1 MRGDRSAMRVTRGMH
16 LEAKIFIDAAG
27 EVYAWRAGEVIWG
40 NGHSYV
46 LRWFDGGPDSE
57 RIRRTDVRPLPDPSV
72 KLPADLAAGDSV
84 EVLHSNLWK
93 RAKVV
98 GAAGHGQ
105 FEVKIAGSTEVL
117 AADLSVLR
125 PRMAYEGGEKG
136 WVVIQKGEKIPVES
150 AQPWRPVAGKNIKS
164 KANINGGGK
173 FAAHATNLNLGKTKR
188 SNYAV
193 DADIVRDVKRF
204 QGNVFLAK
212 REPAARYHDNNI
224 EVMDEHPSHY
234 LKKREQE
241 TSNHDKPNNEE
252 IDVVG
257 GGTDSDSDDDSNS
270 SKSDPSSSSDGDSSS
285 SGGSNSNSNGGARA
299 VPPTAEHCQENQ
311 EVQSPPSCKE
321 EEQDSEE
328 RTESRGSAGMR
339 HRPAA
344 DEEEEQ
350 NEQVEEHDHRV
361 HGLELEAYVSVMK
374 AFYFTGPLTWA
385 KEELLSDL
393 RLQLHVSSDE
403 HLQAIWRLKGKK

>member
-16 LEAKIFIDAAG
+16 LEA
-27 EVYAWRAGEVIWG
+27 EVARDVWRAGEVVWG

-46 LRWFDGGPDSE
+46 LRWFDGGPDSG
-57 RIRRTDVRPLPDPSV
+57 RIPRAGVRPLPDPAV
-72 KLPADLAAGDSV
+72 KLPADLAAGDDV
-84 EVLHSNLWK
+84 DVFHSNLWK

-105 FEVKIAGSTEVL
+105 FEVKIADSTEVVE
-117 AADLSVLR
+117 ADLSVLR
-125 PRMAYEGGEKG
+125 PCMVYGGGEKG
-136 WVVIQKGEKIPVES
+136 WAVIQKGDKIPVAS

-173 FAAHATNLNLGKTKR
+173 FAAHATNLNLGGKTKR

-193 DADIVRDVKRF
+193 DADIVQDVKRF

-212 REPAARYHDNNI
+212 REPAARYGDSNI
-224 EVMDEHPSHY
+224 EVMDVHPSHY

-241 TSNHDKPNNEE
+241 TSNKPNDEE

-270 SKSDPSSSSDGDSSS
+270 SKSDPSSSADSSDGDSSSS
-285 SGGSNSNSNGGARA
+285 SGGSNSNGGRA
-299 VPPTAEHCQENQ
+299 VPVTGEHCQENQ
-311 EVQSPPSCKE
+311 EAATPSCEEE

-328 RTESRGSAGMR
+328 RTESHASAGMH
-339 HRPAA
+339 HRLA
-344 DEEEEQ
+344 DEEQ
-350 NEQVEEHDHRV
+350 VVMVKQDQQVEEHDHRV

-385 KEELLSDL
+385 KEELLVDL

-403 HLQAIWRLKGKK
+403 HLRAIWRLKGKK

>member
-16 LEAKIFIDAAG
+16 LEAKMG
-27 EVYAWRAGEVIWG
+27 ENAWRAGEVVWG

-57 RIRRTDVRPLPDPSV
+57 RIRRTDVRPLPDPAV
-72 KLPADLAAGDSV
+72 KLPADLATGDEV
-84 EVLHSNLWK
+84 EVFHSNLWK
-93 RAKVV
+93 RAVVV

-105 FEVKIAGSTEVL
+105 FDVKIARSTEVL
-117 AADLSVLR
+117 TADTSVLR
-125 PRMAYEGGEKG
+125 PLMAYRGGEKG
-136 WVVIQKGEKIPVES
+136 WVLIHKDNEIPAES
-150 AQPWRPVAGKNIKS
+150 AVPWRPVAVKNIKS
-164 KANINGGGK
+164 KANDNGGGK
-173 FAAHATNLNLGKTKR
+173 FAAHSTNLGLGKTKR

-204 QGNVFLAK
+204 QGNNVFLAK

-224 EVMDEHPSHY
+224 EVMDVHPSHY

-241 TSNHDKPNNEE
+241 TSNHTKPNDEE
-252 IDVVG
+252 IDVIG
-257 GGTDSDSDDDSNS
+257 GGTDSDNDDDSNS
-270 SKSDPSSSSDGDSSS
+270 SKSDPSSSDGDSSS
-285 SGGSNSNSNGGARA
+285 SGGSNSNSNAGARA

-328 RTESRGSAGMR
+328 RTESRGSARMR
-339 HRPAA
+339 HRPA

-350 NEQVEEHDHRV
+350 NEQEVEEHDHRV